1 MKFLPLIGGWA
12 WVPLKAVRTLIGQ
25 NSLQVIEYDKT
36 TVQKPNV
43 WARPLDQPSKD
54 LKFSAW
60 QLAHAVKKADCARW
74 PSSKSLALRSAGFL
88 LEQADLFDW
97 GSGELRLNPGMS
109 DYNADFSGTSLAG
122 RISQGTT
129 LLFLEDEGYK
139 YVGRFEAVMH
149 NFGSGKR
156 SRKAQQ
162 KKQKAPDFVFEND
175 VRGRALAEA
184 KGGFLRA
191 GGRPNIKGNLHEA
204 LKQLSNGTKLMT
216 PQPQKSFAVGTY
228 LRETHDCSG
237 EPSLIAYTDSPPDE
251 PENSVEVPKDA
262 IRRANYASWLSLM
275 GFDDAARRLW
285 TGSGEPETRDVPVFT
300 IGGHRY
306 VVTIESVR
314 PIYELELDDDTF
326 WHRFWDWPG
335 GPFGSFPDGA
345 ALELIGLDLKVV
357 EALGSP
363 IRGQVQM
370 EELMAIKPT
379 DRKDASTD
387 IDGGSFN
394 GSVLSDRSLLG
405 EIRMQSPQRP
415 PIEVMPIKL

>member
-1 MKFLPLIGGWA
+1 MKFLPSIGGWA

-60 QLAHAVKKADCARW
+60 RLAHAVKKADCARW

-122 RISQGTT
+122 RISQGMT
-129 LLFLEDEGYK
+129 LLFLEDEGYS

-162 KKQKAPDFVFEND
+162 KKQKAPDFVVENG

-184 KGGFLRA
+184 KGGFLRV
-191 GGRPNIKGNLHEA
+191 GGRPNIKGNLKKA
-204 LKQLSNGTKLMT
+204 LVQLSSGARALN
-216 PQPQKSFAVGTY
+216 PSPPKSFAVGTY

-237 EPSLIAYTDSPPDE
+237 EPSLIAYTDPPPDE
-251 PENSVEVPKDA
+251 PEDSVEVSKDA

-285 TGSGEPETRDVPVFT
+285 TGSGEPEWRTVPVVT
-300 IGGHRY
+300 LGKNQY
-306 VVTIESVR
+306 VVTIASVR
-314 PIYELELDDDTF
+314 PIYELEPDDDTF
-326 WHRFWDWPG
+326 WQHFTDWPG
-335 GPFGSFPDGA
+335 GPFRPFPDGI

-363 IRGQVQM
+363 IQGQVQM
-370 EELMAIKPT
+370 EELMEIKPT
-379 DRKDASTD
+379 DLKDASTD

-405 EIRMQSPQRP
+405 EFRMQSPRRP

>member
-122 RISQGTT
+122 RISQGMT
-129 LLFLEDEGYK
+129 LLFLEDEGYS

-162 KKQKAPDFVFEND
+162 KKQKAPDFVVENA

-184 KGGFLRA
+184 KGGFLRT
-191 GGRPNIKGNLHEA
+191 GGRPNIKGKLNEA
-204 LKQLSNGTKLMT
+204 LEQLSNGTKLMT
-216 PQPQKSFAVGTY
+216 PQPQKSFAVGTF
-228 LRETHDCSG
+228 LREADDCSG
-237 EPSLIAYTDSPPDE
+237 EPSLIAYTDPPSDE
-251 PENSVEVPKDA
+251 PESSVEVPKDA

-275 GFDDAARRLW
+275 GFDDAALRLW

-306 VVTIESVR
+306 VVTIASVR
-314 PIYELELDDDTF
+314 PIYELELDDDIF
-326 WHRFWDWPG
+326 WQRFWDWPG
-335 GPFGSFPDGA
+335 GPFGPFPDGV
-345 ALELIGLDLKVV
+345 ALELIGLDLNV
-357 EALGSP
+357 AQGLGLP
-363 IRGQVQM
+363 IRDQM
-370 EELMAIKPT
+370 QAEEPT
-379 DRKDASTD
+379 ATEPAGRRDPPTE
-387 IDGGSFN
+387 IVGGEFH
-394 GSVLSDRSLLG
+394 GSVLSDLSLLG
-405 EIRMQSPQRP
+405 EVRIRRRHRP
-415 PIEVMPIKL
+415 PIEMVEIEL